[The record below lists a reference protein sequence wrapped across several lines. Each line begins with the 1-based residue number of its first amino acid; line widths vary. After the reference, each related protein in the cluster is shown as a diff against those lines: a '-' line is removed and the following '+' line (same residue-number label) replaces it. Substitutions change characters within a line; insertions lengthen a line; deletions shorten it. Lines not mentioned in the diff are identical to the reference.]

1 METHEA
7 ESVLNKVPNAQSKF
21 ARACRYFGAVATLAA
36 ALSLAGCYGPPTER
50 DALVGGAV
58 GAGGGALV
66 GSAVGSPGVGAV
78 VGGLAGAGTG
88 YLVGNHEEEEYW
100 RHGGY

>member
-1 METHEA
+1 MKILEMRPER
-7 ESVLNKVPNAQSKF
+7 SRISQSKF
-21 ARACRYFGAVATLAA
+21 VRACRYAVGAAAMAATL
-36 ALSLAGCYGPPTER
+36 SLGGCYGPPAQR
-50 DALVGGAV
+50 DALMGGAL

-88 YLVGNHEEEEYW
+88 YLVGRQQERDW
-100 RHGGY
+100 RYGY

>member
-1 METHEA
+1 METLEK
-7 ESVLNKVPNAQSKF
+7 SSFGRVISQSKF
-21 ARACRYFGAVATLAA
+21 VRACRYAIGAA
-36 ALSLAGCYGPPTER
+36 AIAATLSLAGCYGPPTQR
-50 DALVGGAV
+50 DALMGGAL

-88 YLVGNHEEEEYW
+88 YLVGRQQERDW
-100 RHGGY
+100 RYGY

>member
-1 METHEA
+1 METLA
-7 ESVLNKVPNAQSKF
+7 KESVAKRISQLKF
-21 ARACRYFGAVATLAA
+21 VGACRYIVGAA
-36 ALSLAGCYGPPTER
+36 AIAATLSLAGCYGPPTQR
-50 DALVGGAV
+50 DALVGGAL

-88 YLVGNHEEEEYW
+88 YLVGRQQEREW
-100 RHGGY
+100 RYGYGY

>member
-1 METHEA
+1 MEA
-7 ESVLNKVPNAQSKF
+7 QRNSLFGRGISQSKLV
-21 ARACRYFGAVATLAA
+21 RACRYAIGAAAIAATLA
-36 ALSLAGCYGPPTER
+36 LGGCYGPPTQR
-50 DALVGGAV
+50 DALMGGAL

-88 YLVGNHEEEEYW
+88 YLVGRQQERDW
-100 RHGGY
+100 RYGY

>member
-1 METHEA
+1 
-7 ESVLNKVPNAQSKF
+7 L
-21 ARACRYFGAVATLAA
+21 
-36 ALSLAGCYGPPTER
+36 
-50 DALVGGAV
+50 

-88 YLVGNHEEEEYW
+88 YLVGRQQERDW
-100 RHGGY
+100 RYGY

>member
-1 METHEA
+1 MKTLKIRRERSGIS
-7 ESVLNKVPNAQSKF
+7 ESKLV
-21 ARACRYFGAVATLAA
+21 RACRCAAGAAAIAATLA
-36 ALSLAGCYGPPTER
+36 LGGCYGPPTQR
-50 DALVGGAV
+50 DALMGGAL

-88 YLVGNHEEEEYW
+88 YLVGRQQERDW
-100 RHGGY
+100 RYGY